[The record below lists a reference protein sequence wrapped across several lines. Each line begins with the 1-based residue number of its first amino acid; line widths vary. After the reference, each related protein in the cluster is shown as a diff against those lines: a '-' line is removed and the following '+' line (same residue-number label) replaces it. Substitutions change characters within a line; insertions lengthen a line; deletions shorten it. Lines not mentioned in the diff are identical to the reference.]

1 MVNDIWTSVVEG
13 DTPLER
19 WQSRIRRVRQYLR
32 GWAKNTSG
40 HYKKQ
45 KKDLLDKLDDLDKK
59 AEVAPLSNQEID
71 QKTCLHSKLAQILRD
86 EEMKWY

>member
-1 MVNDIWTSVVEG
+1 MWGQE
-13 DTPLER
+13 L
-19 WQSRIRRVRQYLR
+19 QYR
-32 GWAKNTSG
+32 
-40 HYKKQ
+40 
-45 KKDLLDKLDDLDKK
+45 KDLLDKLDDLDKK